1 MLGMIARATSR
12 GRSLFG
18 RHRWRN
24 THVSPAA
31 LFLFPVLQ
39 SPLAIGGG
47 RRRAP
52 VVLAHLFHL
61 TGPLC
66 LGRRSLFHIRHRQN
80 SSPKSLG
87 FVLVGARA
95 RLTE

>member
-12 GRSLFG
+12 ARSLLG
-18 RHRWRN
+18 RHRWWN

-39 SPLAIGGG
+39 CPLAIGGG

-61 TGPLC
+61 SGRLC
-66 LGRRSLFHIRHRQN
+66 LGRRNFFHIRHR
-80 SSPKSLG
+80 KR
-87 FVLVGARA
+87 F
-95 RLTE
+95 